1 MNYSENGI
9 KVYEMFKKHL
19 EEHDFGFEAHDDD
32 LVITLTVNGEDLPQP
47 TIIRVFDDRDVVQVI
62 SPIPSRIPED
72 KRLDAAVAVAVANY
86 GMINGSFDFD
96 MSDGEIR
103 FRVAQSYEGMEIS
116 EEFIKY
122 ILGVAVFTTD
132 KYNDSFFMLG
142 KGMMSLEQFIEKENQ
157 N

>member
-1 MNYSENGI
+1 MSHSEKGI
-9 KVYEMFKKHL
+9 GVYEMFKKYL
-19 EEHDFGFEAHDDD
+19 EKHGFDFKAHDDD
-32 LVITLTVNGEDLPQP
+32 LVITLTVRGEDFPQP
-47 TIIRVFDDRDVVQVI
+47 TMIRVYDDRDIVQI
-62 SPIPSRIPED
+62 LSPIPSNIPED

-122 ILGVAVFTTD
+122 ILGVAFFTTD